1 MIRSLF
7 SGVAGLKTNQT
18 RMDVVG
24 NNISNINTVG
34 FKYSRATFS
43 DILSQTSK
51 GASSPNSQLGGIN
64 PLQVGLGTAI
74 ASIDLVTNDGAP
86 QSTGKNTDVALSGSG
101 MFVLKKGSS
110 FYYSRDGAFEFD
122 SNGNYVLPGSGL
134 YVQGWNAVEG
144 SLNTNA
150 SPTNI
155 VVPVGK
161 TMTAS
166 ATTSIDFSG
175 NLNAG
180 APTIKSISYTSGGV
194 GTDSSL
200 VINSYSITAMTYSFE
215 VPNYIITSANMS
227 DFPDGVGLGSAVEAK
242 ITIDGTTDT
251 LDGSVS
257 ALKLSLTGYGE
268 ISIATTDTTLY
279 AVAGSS
285 VGVTTYTVDGVEY
298 SIAQI
303 NATVSINDLEATED
317 DIIKVGSYATYKGVG
332 LIGTK
337 TTTATLSLDDAV
349 NGISKTETISSGSGD
364 ALTIGGSYG
373 VESVNVDGEN
383 VIAAVLTLSDG
394 STQKV
399 TSGFYEVGH
408 SIPISTVVNVYDSEG
423 QTHAVTMLIDKDTVS
438 TDKNANS
445 SALNLGTD
453 NRWRIYLAPAVG
465 TKNPATTFEQRE
477 SDGSVTN
484 GYFNQSENN
493 SEGAVS
499 YIYFDND
506 GFFNSAATQGGSLLL
521 KFSNGN
527 GADDTIS
534 AVNFTGLTQ
543 YAGNSTAYPST
554 DGNTFGNLQSISIDS
569 AGILTGIYT
578 NGVQQFEAQLAV
590 AQFTNISGLT
600 KVGTSLF
607 QESNNSGAAN
617 IQTGTDLGVTITSSA
632 LEMSNVDLA
641 SEFADM
647 ITTHRGFQSNSKMIT
662 TGDEM
667 LETLI
672 NVKR

>member
-34 FKYSRATFS
+34 YKYSRATFS

-64 PLQVGLGTAI
+64 PMQVGLGTAI

-101 MFVLKKGSS
+101 MFVLKKGNS

-200 VINSYSITAMTYSFE
+200 VINSYTVTAMTYSFE

-227 DFPDGVGLGSAVEAK
+227 DFPDGVGLGSSVEAK

-373 VESVNVDGEN
+373 VESVNVDG
-383 VIAAVLTLSDG
+383 A
-394 STQKV
+394 
-399 TSGFYEVGH
+399 
-408 SIPISTVVNVYDSEG
+408 
-423 QTHAVTMLIDKDTVS
+423 
-438 TDKNANS
+438 
-445 SALNLGTD
+445 
-453 NRWRIYLAPAVG
+453 
-465 TKNPATTFEQRE
+465 E
-477 SDGSVTN
+477 S
-484 GYFNQSENN
+484 YKR
-493 SEGAVS
+493 
-499 YIYFDND
+499 
-506 GFFNSAATQGGSLLL
+506 LL
-521 KFSNGN
+521 
-527 GADDTIS
+527 
-534 AVNFTGLTQ
+534 
-543 YAGNSTAYPST
+543 
-554 DGNTFGNLQSISIDS
+554 
-569 AGILTGIYT
+569 
-578 NGVQQFEAQLAV
+578 
-590 AQFTNISGLT
+590 
-600 KVGTSLF
+600 
-607 QESNNSGAAN
+607 
-617 IQTGTDLGVTITSSA
+617 
-632 LEMSNVDLA
+632 
-641 SEFADM
+641 
-647 ITTHRGFQSNSKMIT
+647 
-662 TGDEM
+662 
-667 LETLI
+667 
-672 NVKR
+672 